1 MLFPLLAHQKNNYF
15 LKSMYTLTPT
25 IETITPTRHIPSN
38 SMPSVFVSN
47 ITIK

>member
-1 MLFPLLAHQKNNYF
+1 MLFLLLMHQKNNYF

-25 IETITPTRHIPSN
+25 IETITPTRHTPRNIT
-38 SMPSVFVSN
+38 PSVFVSN